1 MPNLQQP
8 LPAGGHEREELAL
21 IEIAHT
27 TVSPNTVRLLLTFF
41 LITIAV
47 VPIAEVARLR
57 LDASA
62 RQATGGAEGIAVA
75 WSHLSMVPENIRSY
89 LAEAGDASL
98 WNRIVSGN
106 RIVMAGLSGFERA
119 LENESLIGRSLRPP
133 AQLVIAGWLGAGNER
148 VYLGLEKWLFYSP
161 DVDYVTGPGFLDHA
175 QIRRRVRAAPEW
187 TTPPQPD
194 PRQAI
199 ARFKAD
205 LEERGITLIVMP
217 TPLKPGVHPEMLT
230 RRYADATG
238 VLQNTSYQRLVDDLR
253 REGVLVFD
261 PSEVLVAAR
270 RTGPQYLAIDTH
282 WRPEAMELVAE
293 RLGSFVASASLPAL
307 PDPGYRIERL
317 EVHNTGDVA
326 RMLDLP
332 ADNPLFPPESVWL
345 RRVLH
350 SDGSPWR
357 AVRDADVLL
366 LGDSFSNIYS
376 LESMGWGTSAG
387 FAEQLSYALRR
398 PVDRLVQ
405 NDEGS
410 FATRAML
417 QQDPQRLHGKRVV
430 VYQFAARELASGD
443 WKTIALPAPSSR

>member
-1 MPNLQQP
+1 MSHPQQP

-27 TVSPNTVRLLLTFF
+27 TVSPVTVRLLLAFF
-41 LITIAV
+41 LTTIAA
-47 VPIAEVARLR
+47 VPIVEVARLR
-57 LDASA
+57 MDASA
-62 RQATGGAEGIAVA
+62 RQAGAEGIALA
-75 WSHLSMVPENIRSY
+75 WSHLSVVPENIRSY
-89 LAEAGDASL
+89 LAEAKGASL
-98 WNRIVSGN
+98 WDRIVSGN
-106 RIVMAGLSGFERA
+106 RIVLAGLSGFERA

-133 AQLVIAGWLGAGNER
+133 AQMVIARWLGAGNER
-148 VYLGLEKWLFYSP
+148 VYLGFEKWLFYSP
-161 DVDYVTGPGFLDHA
+161 DVDYVTGPGFLDQA

-187 TTPPQPD
+187 TIPPQPD

-199 ARFKAD
+199 TRFKAD
-205 LEERGITLIVMP
+205 LEARGITLVVMP
-217 TPLKPGVHPEMLT
+217 TPLKPGVHPEMLA

-238 VLQNTSYQRLVDDLR
+238 VLQNPSYPTLIDDLR

-261 PSEVLVAAR
+261 PSEALVTAR
-270 RTGPQYLAIDTH
+270 STGPQYLAIDTH

-293 RLGSFVASASLPAL
+293 LLGSFVAAARLPTM
-307 PDPGYRIERL
+307 PDPGYRVERL
-317 EVHNTGDVA
+317 EVRNIGDVA

-332 ADNPLFPPESVWL
+332 ADNGVFPPESVWL

-357 AVRDADVLL
+357 ASGDADVLL

-417 QQDPQRLHGKRVV
+417 QRDPERLHGKRVV
-430 VYQFAARELASGD
+430 VYQFAARELATGD
-443 WKTIALPAPSSR
+443 WKSIPLPAPSPR